1 MLRKWGVFVLALLA
15 TPALVLAQNTGKVS
29 GVVTDADT
37 GEPLPGAS
45 VVVVGTQ
52 LGTISDVDGN
62 YFIIGVPV
70 GSYDIQASF
79 VGFQTSTVAGVEVSS
94 GYTQEVNFV
103 LSAGV
108 ELDEIVVE
116 YERPLI
122 QKDAIGVPKIVDA
135 EEIVNLPVRG
145 AAEVA
150 KIQAGVVSQ
159 EGSGTL
165 NIRGGR
171 GSEVT
176 YYIDGVKIVG
186 STSLPQAAIQEQEM
200 IIGNISAR
208 YGDAMSGVINITTK
222 SGSTRFFGSLE
233 GVTSESLDEFGY
245 NLASVALGGPVGGE
259 NINFFLA
266 AEFVDEADTN
276 PRWIGELTMTDDA
289 LAQLQAFPNVMLA
302 LDGDGNRVIIDVP
315 NTIVTGDKLP
325 VDDDGNVL
333 VSNGTITTANGVVIS
348 VPEGVEAS
356 SIDPE
361 LRESAAYLQT
371 GADGESLV
379 DRNGN
384 TVAELDRF
392 KKERAFS
399 NFALNGNLQFTLLD
413 DVRLRVGGRYVTRGG
428 DTGISTRDMVFSPN
442 TADEWLYKDAQFF
455 ATWTH
460 YLSNSTFYQLQ
471 VDYTNRTGDIWDP
484 AFSKS
489 LDDVLS
495 YGDIDHPAN
504 AMLKWPM
511 NLGFTSETR
520 IDDHGTPDDPSDD
533 TEFTVQV
540 PTYTQRWEDGR
551 GANTETVANLVTPVA
566 GRYHSSRSFFDTNQI
581 RFQATATTQIGLH
594 QLEFGGEF
602 EQQTNRSYAT
612 GSASLA
618 RWVDDADGAE
628 NLATGEQ
635 GVTQWTDLTFE
646 QMSAGYYGYNFY
658 GTRTTDRDGQAG
670 STDAIADRAND
681 CGAAVSS
688 AAPEECYD
696 IAPWKPL
703 YYGGYIQDK
712 IEFRD
717 IVLNLGL
724 RVDVFDNNTRVLA
737 DRYSRLP
744 LVRVADVGGA
754 PANVPSNA
762 APYYNGN
769 DVIGYRDTDGLF
781 YDANGQ
787 EVPGGDILLTGAKPR
802 TTSNVPT
809 SEGYEDYEPQVTLM
823 PRIGVSF
830 PVTNEALFFAR
841 YGVVSQRPSS
851 NNFSTIASFARAT
864 GTINNTAL
872 EPESI
877 TEYELGFR
885 QRLSL
890 RSALTISG
898 FFRQIENLIQ
908 RDDLREA
915 FPQGYLTWGNKD
927 FGTVKGVE
935 VDFDLRRTGGV
946 ALNANYTLAF
956 AQGTG
961 SNSNTTS
968 IITWI
973 DETPP
978 NFISP
983 LDFDQRHKV
992 NLSLDYRLGAGEGPT
1007 VFGAK
1012 LFENMGFNILGT
1024 AGSGFPYTP
1033 QVEPFSIIDSKAPVP
1048 SGGINS
1054 DRMPWTSRVD
1064 LRIDRKFAAGQRST
1078 VSAFLWVQNVL
1089 DQENVQNVWRAT
1101 GLPGDDG
1108 FLSTSGGQQF
1118 LSGQV
1123 PAAEALYRHRTRG
1136 TGAWGLPRMT
1146 RIGVRVDF

>member
-15 TPALVLAQNTGKVS
+15 TPALALAQNTGKVS

-70 GSYDIQASF
+70 G
-79 VGFQTSTVAGVEVSS
+79 FQTSTVSGVEVSS
-94 GYTQEVNFV
+94 GYTQEVNFS

-159 EGSGTL
+159 EGDGTL

-186 STSLPQAAIQEQEM
+186 TAAIPQSAIQEQEM

-222 SGSTRFFGSLE
+222 SGSTNFFGSIE
-233 GVTSESLDEFGY
+233 GVTSEALDDFGY
-245 NLASVALGGPVGGE
+245 NLASLALGGPVMGD
-259 NINFFLA
+259 NVNFFLA
-266 AEFVDEADTN
+266 AEYQSEADTD
-276 PRWIGELTMTDDA
+276 PRWMGELTLDDA
-289 LAQLQAFPNVMLA
+289 ALSHLQAFPSVMLA
-302 LDGDGNRVIIDVP
+302 LDGTGNQVFIEVP
-315 NTIVTGDKLP
+315 NTMVGGDSLP
-325 VDDDGNVL
+325 IDDSGNVI
-333 VSNGTITTANGVVIS
+333 VVDNQITTANGVVIA
-348 VPEGVEAS
+348 VPEGTDAS
-356 SIDPE
+356 TIQPE
-361 LRESAAYLQT
+361 LRRAEGYLQT
-371 GADGESLV
+371 GADGETLV

-384 TVAELDRF
+384 TVGQIDRF
-392 KKERAFS
+392 KKQRGFDNLAF
-399 NFALNGNLQFTLLD
+399 NGNLQFNLLE
-413 DVRLRVGGRYVTRGG
+413 DVRLRLGGRYVTRGG
-428 DTGISTRDMVFSPN
+428 DTGFSTRDMVFYPTGAN
-442 TADEWLYKDAQFF
+442 EYRNKDAQFF
-455 ATWTH
+455 GTWTH

-471 VDYTNRTGDIWDP
+471 LDYTKRTGDTWDP
-484 AFSKS
+484 DFSKS

-504 AMLKWPM
+504 ASLLWPL
-511 NLGFTSETR
+511 NVSYVNETR
-520 IDDHGTPDDPSDD
+520 IDDHGTADPADD
-533 TEFTVQV
+533 TEFTVRI
-540 PTYTQRWEDGR
+540 PTYSHRWEDGR
-551 GANTETVANLVTPVA
+551 GPQTQTSAGLVSPVEGRMNGSLSAANPA
-566 GRYHSSRSFFDTNQI
+566 RSFFDNSQL

-602 EQQTNRSYAT
+602 EQQTLRSYAT
-612 GSASLA
+612 GSAALA
-618 RWVDDADGAE
+618 RWVEDANGAE
-628 NLATGEQ
+628 NLPTGEV

-658 GTRTTDRDGQAG
+658 GTEKVDSEDLEGYAT
-670 STDAIADRAND
+670 D
-681 CGAAVSS
+681 CGAAS
-688 AAPEECYD
+688 AGEAPTSCYD
-696 IAPWKPL
+696 VAPWKPL

-724 RVDVFDNNTRVLA
+724 RVDVFDNNTRTLF

-744 LVRVADVGGA
+744 LVRVSDVGGA
-754 PANVPSNA
+754 PSNVPDNA

-769 DVIGYRDTDGLF
+769 DVIGYRDINGIF

-802 TTSNVPT
+802 TTSNTVT
-809 SEGYEDYEPQVTLM
+809 EEAFEDYEPAVTLM

-851 NNFSTIASFARAT
+851 NSFSTVASFASPT
-864 GTINNTAL
+864 GTISNTAL
-872 EPESI
+872 QPEEI

-885 QRLSL
+885 QRLST

-898 FFRQIENLIQ
+898 FFRQIRNLIQ

-946 ALNANYTLAF
+946 ALNANYTLSF

-992 NLSLDYRLGAGEGPT
+992 NLSLDYRLGQGEGPT

-1012 LFENMGFNILGT
+1012 LFENMGFNILTT

-1064 LRIDRKFAAGQRST
+1064 LRVDRKFAAGARST
-1078 VSAFLWVQNVL
+1078 VSAFLWVQNVF

-1108 FLSTSGGQQF
+1108 FLSTSGGAQF
-1118 LSGQV
+1118 LSGNV